1 MDEQFTIRLLVAAGS
16 AVIGVLF
23 LAYAGWA
30 RAGRTPR
37 ARAWMR
43 EHIGA
48 EDRQERNIV
57 LGLPSVGLICLC
69 ISASLLP
76 RVGMYLLFGTVPA
89 MLVLFLLVMWARWTI
104 IPMPGAFFPR
114 WARPI
119 RERNRQAEA
128 ATKKLIRR
136 T

>member
-1 MDEQFTIRLLVAAGS
+1 MSEQDIIRPAISAGAALL
-16 AVIGVLF
+16 GVLA
-23 LAYAGWA
+23 LVYAAWA
-30 RAGRTPR
+30 RHGGSPA